1 MIIIL
6 PRIGV
11 RTPTLRDIKYKIL
24 VEGFI
29 VLPNM
34 QLVSILCQEKQGR
47 GISNIICIHTIL
59 LFWPRFRFRPST
71 LGTWTLQFWQRVYL
85 IPNMQSVYIH
95 YQQHW
100 TKQFFIIKF
109 INTIWLY
116 GPLFKIGK
124 IYNLGRGVYGLLNYE
139 LSFTYRCVGEY
150 YIENVMYMHLT

>member
-34 QLVSILCQEKQGR
+34 QLISILCQEKQGR
-47 GISNIICIHTIL
+47 GILNIICIHTIL
-59 LFWPRFRFRPST
+59 LFWPDLDSDLLPWGHELYSFGRG
-71 LGTWTLQFWQRVYL
+71 LYL
-85 IPNMQSVYIH
+85 IPNMQSIYIH

-100 TKQFFIIKF
+100 TKQFHIIKF

-116 GPLFKIGK
+116 GPLFRIRN
-124 IYNLGRGVYGLLNYE
+124 IYNLGRGVYGLHNYE
-139 LSFTYRCVGEY
+139 LNWVLLTDVW
-150 YIENVMYMHLT
+150 ENII

>member
-34 QLVSILCQEKQGR
+34 QLVSILCQEKRRKRNLKHHMHSYYITDLDSDLLPWGHELYSFGR
-47 GISNIICIHTIL
+47 GLYS
-59 LFWPRFRFRPST
+59 
-71 LGTWTLQFWQRVYL
+71 

-100 TKQFFIIKF
+100 TKQFHIIKF
-109 INTIWLY
+109 INNIWLY
-116 GPLFKIGK
+116 GPLFKIRN
-124 IYNLGRGVYGLLNYE
+124 IYNLGQGVYGLHNYE

-150 YIENVMYMHLT
+150 YIENIMYMHLT